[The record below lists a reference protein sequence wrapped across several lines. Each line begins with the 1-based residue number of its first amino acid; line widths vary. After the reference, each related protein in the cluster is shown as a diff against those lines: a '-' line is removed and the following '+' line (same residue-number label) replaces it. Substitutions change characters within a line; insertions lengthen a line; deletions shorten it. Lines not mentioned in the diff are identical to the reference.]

1 MMTVKLTFVKYYQL
15 ELTQDLNDVMIM
27 YCMLPPV
34 ESLGS
39 DRKVCLCVRVCVCV
53 CVYTHI
59 DIYMYIYIYVY
70 IYTFIYI

>member
-1 MMTVKLTFVKYYQL
+1 MLHSQFLGELTSLLYMMTVELTFEKCYQL

-39 DRKVCLCVRVCVCV
+39 DRKVCVCVSV
-53 CVYTHI
+53 N
-59 DIYMYIYIYVY
+59 IYVY
-70 IYTFIYI
+70 IYI